1 MVGGGGGE
9 TGFLATGCWD
19 DGIMDGGDGGGGGEA
34 GDETLMCA
42 EAVRL

>member
-1 MVGGGGGE
+1 MVGGGGE
-9 TGFLATGCWD
+9 TGFLATGCCWWEGVMD
-19 DGIMDGGDGGGGGEA
+19 DGDDGDGGEM